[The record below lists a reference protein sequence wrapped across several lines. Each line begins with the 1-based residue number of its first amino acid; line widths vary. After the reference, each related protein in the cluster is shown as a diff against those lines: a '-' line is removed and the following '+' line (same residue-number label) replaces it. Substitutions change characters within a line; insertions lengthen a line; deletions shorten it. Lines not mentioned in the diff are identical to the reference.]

1 MQWGKM
7 GKNHVQILRM
17 IRAFI
22 VGKIFLVKYII
33 VYSFSERRKGSGQF
47 SQHLYFQRPSELSRY
62 EDKL

>member
-7 GKNHVQILRM
+7 EENHVKILWM
-17 IRAFI
+17 IQVLILA
-22 VGKIFLVKYII
+22 KIFLVRYII

-47 SQHLYFQRPSELSRY
+47 SQHLYFQRPSELSQY